1 MHANCLYFVV
11 NSCGVTQPAVRKEV
25 AAAIIK
31 AVTSVKSAEITP
43 DKVRVVLQRNVTL
56 HCAGARSV
64 HACFFVRCLWTS
76 LFHDQVLLFKLSY
89 TLPHFKVVVRFGE
102 AVDGFPLPAGHTHE
116 NVFDPAK

>member
-1 MHANCLYFVV
+1 MLPSAHLCVCVHRHASTLALLEPDLMHANCLYFVV

-64 HACFFVRCLWTS
+64 HACFFVRCL
-76 LFHDQVLLFKLSY
+76 
-89 TLPHFKVVVRFGE
+89 
-102 AVDGFPLPAGHTHE
+102 
-116 NVFDPAK
+116 